1 MNKKNNIGGDSLR
14 VGFGSIWITDYKK
27 GLLLRIP
34 TAELTN
40 STRKLERGTCAERFS
55 VPCSQIALY

>member
-14 VGFGSIWITDYKK
+14 VGFGSIWITDNKK

-40 STRKLERGTCAERFS
+40 ETSRPERRTCAERFS
-55 VPCSQIALY
+55 VPCSQRALY

>member
-1 MNKKNNIGGDSLR
+1 MTKKNNIGGDSLR
-14 VGFGSIWITDYKK
+14 VGFGSIWITDNKK

-40 STRKLERGTCAERFS
+40 
-55 VPCSQIALY
+55 